1 MRRVRGNWAPGIL
14 ALVLAAQ
21 ALATVPAFEA
31 QSVFDSK
38 RNIWTLG
45 NGWLQA
51 VLRLSPD
58 GHFLIQSLSDLHSG
72 DVWTGPPN
80 RPVSPID
87 IETNSD
93 LFNARRRFQLVD
105 QYTRK
110 IDPHGLRQYIVLQ
123 DVKGA
128 AQITVILEIY
138 ENQPVLRYSLELR
151 NLRASTVY
159 VTGIDMAPWSFA
171 DAGKE
176 LTALRVNQWSV
187 VGTPTDFEPLESV
200 LDPNGTEVEVYSG
213 AGGRQC
219 GWVALRDS
227 NSRGLFAGWE
237 FDGQAR
243 TTVRRAGA
251 QGLVRFHSSVPDL
264 NHPVPGYSQFQTPY
278 AFLGLFHGD
287 WDEAG
292 YRTQR
297 FVEAVLA
304 KPAPDARSFPYLSW
318 DSWAYRERIDEQTL
332 RRNADLAA
340 SLGVELFVV
349 DLGWARAIGDWHADP
364 RKFPHGL
371 DRLADYVHSL
381 GMKFGLHFALAEADP
396 ASPVLQA
403 NPDWTSTESGNYFGA
418 GSLCLS
424 NRPTRDWLI
433 HEGIRI
439 IDEYHVDW
447 ILQDGQNM
455 VKQCTKTTHTHD
467 PGDSNYANAVDGLNA
482 VVAAIQKAR
491 PKVYWEN
498 CENGGNMMT
507 FNMVKSY
514 VTSITNDASGAFDSR
529 RAVYGA
535 TYPFPPR
542 YAERYMPETDGLNA
556 NAAHNYMFGGPWVL
570 MNRLP
575 ELTPD
580 QTTLLAGAIE
590 EYKAQRAGIAGGK
603 VYHILPP
610 SAAGTDAI
618 ESYNP
623 LADSAVAVVA
633 RTETED
639 ATLVF
644 RPRGLNPEQRYLVR
658 FENDPSVYLEPG
670 AQLMNDG
677 VLVQLPAPFSTE
689 IVLIEGQQ

>member
-1 MRRVRGNWAPGIL
+1 LVL
-14 ALVLAAQ
+14 ALAAQ
-21 ALATVPAFEA
+21 ALATAPAFGA
-31 QSVFDSK
+31 QSIFDPNQ
-38 RNIWTLG
+38 NIWTLG

-58 GHFLIQSLSDLHSG
+58 GCFLIQGLADLHSG
-72 DVWTGPPN
+72 DVWTGSAN

-87 IETNSD
+87 IRTNSD
-93 LFNARRRFQLVD
+93 LFDAQRPFQLVD

-110 IDPHGLRQYIVLQ
+110 IDPNGLRQYIVLQ
-123 DVKGA
+123 DLNGA
-128 AQITVILEIY
+128 AQITVILEVY
-138 ENQPVLRYSLELR
+138 DNQPVLRYSLELR
-151 NLRASTVY
+151 NLKASTVY
-159 VTGIDMAPWSFA
+159 VTGIDMTPWSFA
-171 DAGKE
+171 DAGKAY
-176 LTALRVNQWSV
+176 TALRVNQWSV
-187 VGTPTDFEPLESV
+187 VAPPANFEPLESV
-200 LDPNGTEVEVYSG
+200 LDAGGTAVEVYSG
-213 AGGRQC
+213 AGARQC

-227 NSRGLFAGWE
+227 DTRGLFAGWE
-237 FDGQAR
+237 FDGR
-243 TTVRRAGA
+243 TTTTVRQAGA
-251 QGLVRFHSSVPDL
+251 QGLVQFSSSVPDL
-264 NHPVPGYSQFQTPY
+264 NHPVPGSRQFQTPY

-318 DSWAYRERIDEQTL
+318 DSWAYEDQIDEQTL

-371 DRLADYVHSL
+371 DSLADYVHSL

-396 ASPVLQA
+396 ASPVLEA
-403 NPDWTSTESGNYFGA
+403 NPDWTSTESDGYFGA
-418 GSLCLS
+418 RSLCLS
-424 NRPTRDWLI
+424 NQPTRDWLVQ
-433 HEGIRI
+433 EGIRI

-455 VKQCTKTTHTHD
+455 VKQCAKTTHTHD
-467 PGDSNYANAVDGLNA
+467 PNDSNYANAVDGLNA
-482 VVAAIQKAR
+482 VVAAIQAAR
-491 PKVYWEN
+491 PNVSWEN

-514 VTSITNDASGAFDSR
+514 VTSITNDASGALDSR

-542 YAERYMPETDGLNA
+542 YAERYVPETDGLNGYA
-556 NAAHNYMFGGPWVL
+556 THSYMFGGPWVL

-575 ELTPD
+575 DLAPD
-580 QTTLLAGAIE
+580 QTGFLAGQIQQ
-590 EYKAQRAGIAGGK
+590 YKTQRTGIAGGK

-610 SAAGTDAI
+610 SAAGTDII

-623 LADSAVAVVA
+623 LADSAVAVVT
-633 RTETED
+633 RPGSGN

-644 RPRGLNPEQRYLVR
+644 RPRGLNPDQRYVVR
-658 FENDPSVYLEPG
+658 FERDTNTYIEPG
-670 AQLMNDG
+670 AQLMSNG
-677 VLVQLPAPFSTE
+677 VQVQLPAPFSSE
-689 IVLIEGQQ
+689 IVYIDGQQ